1 VLLACRSHQVIAFA
15 SHPAAL
21 IMAAAAATE
30 QGGGRAGLARAL
42 SSFNARAG
50 QADLVAAL
58 NSRIDRERA
67 ELAAL
72 RTKVASE
79 RER

>member
-1 VLLACRSHQVIAFA
+1 
-15 SHPAAL
+15 
-21 IMAAAAATE
+21 MAAAAASE
-30 QGGGRAGLARAL
+30 QGGGRAGLSRAL
-42 SSFNARAG
+42 GSFNTRAG

-58 NSRIDRERA
+58 NSRVDRERA